1 MITCREGRG
10 ATTYD
15 FHFRKHLLMRLIR
28 GGIGGILLLLLLEEP
43 EGASEGGGD
52 DKDDEEDL
60 ATVALGLAGLKL
72 GLERLNLFAAAL
84 VSGVTAV
91 GGVLDE
97 LRAHVL
103 GLELSVIVVVG
114 AAGVLSTE
122 AATGVRDRLAGEFVV
137 GGCGLRGAVL
147 VGEEAEH
154 NVGTDN
160 LLALAVHDVHAL
172 GANEVLVILLL
183 LKLAALVILIHL
195 QVGLSALGIPLEV
208 EISVILV
215 SGLLAL
221 PGHVLGDG
229 LGVGVDADDVVTVGL
244 GVGAAEG
251 AGIEFVGVD
260 GAKAVDDGGRFVG
273 IITLDLLT
281 GEALDELHAVVGEEV
296 ELILLL
302 LVLIVL
308 LELTGGADELAGG
321 GAGYLARGGEVD
333 VLLGGGSSPGGGENE
348 GGGNL
353 HGSIWG

>member
-1 MITCREGRG
+1 MITCRERAE
-10 ATTYD
+10 ATTYV
-15 FHFRKHLLMRLIR
+15 FHFRKHLLMRMIR
-28 GGIGGILLLLLLEEP
+28 GGIGDILLLLLLEEP

-84 VSGVTAV
+84 GSGVTAV

-147 VGEEAEH
+147 VGEEAER

-160 LLALAVHDVHAL
+160 LLALAVHDVHAV
-172 GANEVLVILLL
+172 GANEVLVPLLL
-183 LKLAALVILIHL
+183 IKLAAIVHVH
-195 QVGLSALGIPLEV
+195 VGLSALGVISEV
-208 EISVILV
+208 EISVILLSV
-215 SGLLAL
+215 GLGLFA
-221 PGHVLGDG
+221 HVLGDG

-251 AGIEFVGVD
+251 AGGLGAR
-260 GAKAVDDGGRFVG
+260 GAKAEDDGGRFVS
-273 IITLDLLT
+273 IVALDLLT

-296 ELILLL
+296 ELILFL
-302 LVLIVL
+302 LVLVVL

-333 VLLGGGSSPGGGENE
+333 GLLSGGGLLGGGEAGRGKDEGGGE
-348 GGGNL
+348 L